1 MAKKPNQKPV
11 TKPVTPKPA
20 PTVRSILDHPYFDYF
35 AVAVILLLIL
45 ILRIPYLEI
54 ALERDEAS
62 YAYIGK
68 RALEGLTPYRD
79 FYEMKPPLLFYIYA
93 VIDGVFGYSSQGLH
107 LALMVI
113 NMLNTMLVYG
123 ISRQMFNKSA
133 GVVAAVAYVLLAFNP
148 MVSGLWMV
156 SEHALMTF
164 ALAGIFVFLKGLQQ
178 PKWLFT
184 AGILFACSI
193 LIKQVAGVFGLW
205 AGIVLLIRHFEE
217 KGSTWKNLFRQWGL
231 LAAGAI
237 IPAVLTLILIS
248 SFGVWQEFMFWM
260 FEYPSKYMD
269 GVQSTSGVDVFG
281 FQWKRNTD
289 TYLMYWLAG
298 AFGMIALFFA
308 EKQWVKKGGLVLL
321 ALLSFGTI
329 LPGSRYYGHYWL
341 QFFPALAICFG
352 AGAFAVQRWFK
363 GSMQVLLMGIFF
375 LAAISHLL
383 IYQQNYFNADREN
396 LVRAAYPGN
405 PFNEHKKMADY
416 LNTRLKPED
425 QLMVLGSEPQF
436 YIYTNKKSPSRHFYT
451 GFTSR
456 EIPEAKLWQQ
466 ETLADLRKSQPDY
479 VVFSTQRF
487 SWMMKEK
494 SDQTLYQESYRYI
507 NEFYTPVAI
516 ADIISP
522 METKLVFDTEAVSYQ
537 KVSQEF
543 IMIMQKKK

>member
-11 TKPVTPKPA
+11 GKPVTRKLPVNSPG
-20 PTVRSILDHPYFDYF
+20 IGDHPYFDYF
-35 AVAVILLLIL
+35 AVATILLLIF

-79 FYEMKPPLLFYIYA
+79 FYEMKPPLLFYVYA
-93 VIDGVFGYSSQGLH
+93 LIDGVFGYSAKGLH
-107 LALMVI
+107 VALLVI
-113 NMLNTMLVYG
+113 NMLNTLLVYG
-123 ISRQMFNKSA
+123 ISRLLLNKSA
-133 GVVAAVAYVLLAFNP
+133 GAVAAVAYIILAFNP

-164 ALAGIFVFLKGLQQ
+164 ALAGILAFIKGLQQ

-205 AGIVLLIRHFEE
+205 AGIVLLIRHFEATDA
-217 KGSTWKNLFRQWGL
+217 SWKKLFRQWGI

-237 IPAVLTLILIS
+237 IPVALTLILIS
-248 SFGVWQEFMFWM
+248 SLGVWKEFMFWM

-269 GVQSTSGVDVFG
+269 GVQSTAGIDVFG

-289 TYLMYWLAG
+289 TYLLYWLAG

-308 EKQWVKKGGLVLL
+308 EKQWTKKAGLALL
-321 ALLSFGTI
+321 ALLSFATI

-352 AGAFAVQRWFK
+352 AGVFAVQRWFK
-363 GSMQVLLMGIFF
+363 GSVPGLIMGIFF

-383 IYQQNYFNADREN
+383 IYQQNYFNADRER

-405 PFNEHKKMADY
+405 PFVEHKKMADY

-425 QLMVLGSEPQF
+425 KLMVLGSEPQF
-436 YIYTNKKSPSRHFYT
+436 YIYTNKKSPGRHFYT

-456 EIPEAKLWQQ
+456 EIPEARLWQQ

-494 SDQTLYQESYRYI
+494 SDQTLYQESYKFI
-507 NEFYTPVAI
+507 NQYYTPVAI

-522 METKLVFDTEAVSYQ
+522 NETKLVFDAEAVSYQ
-537 KVSQEF
+537 RSSQEF